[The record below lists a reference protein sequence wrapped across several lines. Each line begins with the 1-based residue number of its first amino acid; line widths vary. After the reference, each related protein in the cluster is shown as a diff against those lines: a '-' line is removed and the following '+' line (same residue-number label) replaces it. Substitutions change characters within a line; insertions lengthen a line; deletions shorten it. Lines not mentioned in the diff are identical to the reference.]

1 MDGDTKELI
10 EVVAGIKI
18 PEEYRVMEE
27 GESGMEKKFGRYNVC
42 KALEDYRLEGEEEG
56 RAKGMRQHLVQ
67 LVCKKLQKNKSAV
80 TIAEELEEEL
90 PEIEKVIEAQ
100 RKVGN
105 YDVGQICKAMGF

>member
-1 MDGDTKELI
+1 M
-10 EVVAGIKI
+10 
-18 PEEYRVMEE
+18 
-27 GESGMEKKFGRYNVC
+27 
-42 KALEDYRLEGEEEG
+42 EG
-56 RAKGMRQHLVQ
+56 RAEGMRQLLVQ
-67 LVCKKLQKNKSAV
+67 PVCKKLQKNKSAV